1 MSMNQILIIEEEE
14 EDSSKIVLEQPI
26 KKMVVTEDLGKI
38 FEMAICLL
46 YEIPY
51 VGKYKYSMSKAEEIK
66 TKIENLKLLF
76 PYSLRHTAEK
86 GNQYDFTGVEMP
98 EKKLSA
104 KSTKKDGKVCPQVIG
119 QPSKKKFCQYF
130 DIDQTLTLEQ
140 IKEYIQANI
149 QNLLK
154 VYFENTFD
162 CSVVYYNEKS
172 SLLWFIN
179 KIQDVAWENY
189 AFEFSHVQNNKKW
202 NESTTIKINNISIGE
217 FQVHNHRN
225 CIKFRWCFENLVNM
239 FSECFV
245 INII

>member
-1 MSMNQILIIEEEE
+1 MNQILIIEEEE

>member
-1 MSMNQILIIEEEE
+1 MSMNQILIVEE
-14 EDSSKIVLEQPI
+14 EDGSKTVLGVPE

-86 GNQYDFTGVEMP
+86 GNQYDFTGLEIP

-104 KSTKKDGKVCPQVIG
+104 KTTKKDGKVCPQVIG

-130 DIDQTLTLEQ
+130 DIDQTLTLEE
-140 IKEYIQANI
+140 IKEYIQSNLA
-149 QNLLK
+149 NLLK
-154 VYFENTFD
+154 IYFENTFD

-172 SLLWFIN
+172 RLLWFLN

-202 NESTTIKINNISIGE
+202 NESTTIKINNVSIGE
-217 FQVHNHRN
+217 FQVHNHRD
-225 CIKFRWCFENLVNM
+225 CIKFRWCFENLVSI

-245 INII
+245 ITSI

>member
-1 MSMNQILIIEEEE
+1 MSKKQILIIEEEDGSTTILGE
-14 EDSSKIVLEQPI
+14 PI

-76 PYSLRHTAEK
+76 PYSLKHTAEK

-104 KSTKKDGKVCPQVIG
+104 KTTKKDGKVCPQVIG

-130 DIDQTLTLEQ
+130 DIEQTLTLEE
-140 IKEYIQANI
+140 IKDYILVNLP
-149 QNLLK
+149 NLLK
-154 VYFENTFD
+154 IYFENTFD
-162 CSVVYYNEKS
+162 CAVVYYNEKS
-172 SLLWFIN
+172 SLLWFIE
-179 KIQDVAWENY
+179 KIQDIAWENY
-189 AFEFSHVQNNKKW
+189 VFEFSHVQNNKKW
-202 NESTTIKINNISIGE
+202 NESTTIKVNNISIGE
-217 FQVHNHRN
+217 FQVHNHRD
-225 CIKFRWCFENLVNM
+225 CIKFRWCFENLVSM

>member
-1 MSMNQILIIEEEE
+1 MLKKQILIVEE
-14 EDSSKIVLEQPI
+14 EDGSKTILEKPT

-51 VGKYKYSMSKAEEIK
+51 VGKYKYSISKAEEIK
-66 TKIENLKLLF
+66 NKIENLKLLF

-86 GNQYDFTGVEMP
+86 GNQYDFTGIESP
-98 EKKLSA
+98 ERKLSA

-130 DIDQTLTLEQ
+130 DIEQTFTLEQ
-140 IKEYIQANI
+140 IKDYIQINI
-149 QNLLK
+149 SNLLK
-154 VYFENTFD
+154 IYFEHTFD
-162 CSVVYYNEKS
+162 CSVIYYNEKS
-172 SLLWFIN
+172 KLTWFID
-179 KIQDVAWENY
+179 KIQDITWKNF
-189 AFEFSHVQNNKKW
+189 AFEFSHIQNNKKW

-217 FQVHNHRN
+217 FQVHNHRD

-245 INII
+245 ITVI